1 MRGVSL
7 SISEMEAKGKKL
19 LDHGNFDGAK
29 KIFDRILENDP
40 DNLFA
45 LDKTGVI
52 FARRGILDD
61 AEPYFRKVLSID
73 PRYKTA
79 WNNLGNILLQKGEIE
94 KAKNCYVKAI
104 DIDENYAQA
113 YHNLAAA
120 YKKEGDIAGYIKN
133 LKKSARLEK
142 HELGRKIV
150 RWFRKN

>member
-1 MRGVSL
+1 MGKVSL
-7 SISEMEAKGKKL
+7 SIAEIEAKGKKL

-29 KIFDRILENDP
+29 KIFDQILENDP

-52 FARRGILDD
+52 FARRGILDE
-61 AEPYFRKVLSID
+61 AEHLFRKVLYINS
-73 PRYKTA
+73 RYKTA
-79 WNNLGNILLQKGEIE
+79 WNNLGNVLLQKGEIDQ
-94 KAKNCYVKAI
+94 AKNCYLKAI
-104 DIDENYAQA
+104 DIDENYTQA

-120 YKKEGDIAGYIKN
+120 YKKEGDIASYIRN

-150 RWFRKN
+150 RWFKKI